1 MNCVKGSDY
10 MKNKGFTLVEVL
22 AMLVVLGI
30 IMGITMPN
38 ITGILENQKVNT
50 IIGDAKKMISSA
62 KTEVS
67 TNEDIILPKDPNSC
81 IILPLDLIDKSS
93 DIKADADDEVYDRYN
108 SFVLIAK
115 DDKQYKYHVRLTAIR
130 SDTKFY
136 GILDATESKLSS
148 DDTSYIKEFSSSEFS
163 SIKKGDT
170 SINFESNDLFKI
182 CKGQTTIVSS

>member
-1 MNCVKGSDY
+1 

-67 TNEDIILPKDPNSC
+67 VNENIILPKDTYSC

-93 DIKADADDEVYDRYN
+93 DIKADADDEEYDRYN
-108 SFVLIAK
+108 SFVLITK
-115 DDKQYKYHVRLTAIR
+115 EFKQYKYHVRLTAKR
-130 SDTKFY
+130 SDDKYY
-136 GILDATESKLSS
+136 GILDATESDLSH
-148 DDTSYIKEFSSSEFS
+148 DDTSYIKEFSSSGFY

-170 SINFESNDLFKI
+170 SINFEGSSDIFNEL
-182 CKGQTTIVSS
+182 CKNQTIIVSK